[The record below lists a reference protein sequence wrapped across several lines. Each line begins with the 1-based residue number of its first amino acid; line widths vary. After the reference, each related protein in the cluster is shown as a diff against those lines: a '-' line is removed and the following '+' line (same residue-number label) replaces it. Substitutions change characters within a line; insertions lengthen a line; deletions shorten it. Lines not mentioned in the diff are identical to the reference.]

1 MSSNLSFSLYYPLL
15 VLGAAFAV
23 LTVAGRVV
31 EGRRGRE
38 AAANL
43 QTLGFGAML
52 VAGAWTVALLVMS
65 LIRYPVRMSDLG
77 VIFAT
82 IFIFFAILLG
92 LLFLLTEVRVGGRPI
107 GAYLG
112 AVLALVLG
120 VFIVLA
126 IV

>member
-15 VLGAAFAV
+15 LLGAAFVV

-43 QTLGFGAML
+43 QTLGFGAL
-52 VAGAWTVALLVMS
+52 LLAAAWTAALLVMS

-82 IFIFFAILLG
+82 IFIFFGVLLG
-92 LLFLLTEVRVGGRPI
+92 LLFVLTEIRVGGRPV
-107 GAYLG
+107 GTYVG

-120 VFIVLA
+120 AVIVLA